1 MKLRLKTASLAA
13 LLTGASWCTFAQV
26 AEPSGPVGMHP
37 PMVRMDPAKRQA
49 AMQKRAE
56 ELKAQLKLE
65 PAQDG
70 AWTTFIEA
78 LKVPDDRVAR
88 RPDRE
93 EYARLTTPER
103 LERMRAMRT
112 QHIALMDQREAA
124 TRMFYAGLMP
134 EQKIVFDTATLLH
147 LDHRGRREGKAQPH
161 QPRS

>member
-1 MKLRLKTASLAA
+1 MKPGSKTALLAA
-13 LLTGASWCTFAQV
+13 LLTSASWCAFAQV
-26 AEPSGPVGMHP
+26 AAPSGPVGMHP

-56 ELKAQLKLE
+56 ELKAQLRLE
-65 PAQDG
+65 PGQDG

-78 LKVPDDRVAR
+78 LKAPDDRIAR

-93 EYARLTTPER
+93 EFARLTTPER
-103 LERMRAMRT
+103 LERMRAMRI

-124 TRMFYAGLMP
+124 TRIFYAGLMP
-134 EQKIVFDTATLLH
+134 EQKIVFDTATLH
-147 LDHRGRREGKAQPH
+147 RLDHRGRREGKAEPH

>member
-1 MKLRLKTASLAA
+1 MKLRFKTASLAA

-78 LKVPDDRVAR
+78 LKVPDDRVAHR
-88 RPDRE
+88 SDRE

-103 LERMRAMRT
+103 LERMRVMRT

-134 EQKIVFDTATLLH
+134 EQKIVFDTATLHH
-147 LDHRGRREGKAQPH
+147 LDYRGRREGRAQPH